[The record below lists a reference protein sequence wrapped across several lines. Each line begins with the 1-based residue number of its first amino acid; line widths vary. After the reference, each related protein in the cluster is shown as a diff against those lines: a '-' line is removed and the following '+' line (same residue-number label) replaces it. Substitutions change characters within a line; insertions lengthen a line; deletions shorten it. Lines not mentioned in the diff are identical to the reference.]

1 MTLGQGVFR
10 EEKLVSHL
18 LTQTMVTVK
27 ILTKCRKST
36 IIKSEFEIT
45 KPLRQPVLLNFCTFL
60 IKTYDSDPQGW
71 RRGVGQNFGVWIP
84 TGERIVFKWMVYALQ
99 YCHQKHTA
107 HRYLKPE
114 NILVNCKGNIK
125 LSYFR
130 LGKRIIM
137 GQKLA
142 TFCGTLPYCALQL
155 FEV

>member
-71 RRGVGQNFGVWIP
+71 RREVGHNFGVWIP
-84 TGERIVFKWMVYALQ
+84 TGERIVFIFFY
-99 YCHQKHTA
+99 
-107 HRYLKPE
+107 
-114 NILVNCKGNIK
+114 
-125 LSYFR
+125 
-130 LGKRIIM
+130 
-137 GQKLA
+137 
-142 TFCGTLPYCALQL
+142 
-155 FEV
+155 